1 MLCRQLPPIAFLIR
15 SLPLICSSSKK
26 GNLHCSEL
34 YRTDVFYVDIE
45 NDKVVFFESNRQT
58 LIRKT
63 LNVGGRDKSSFLILK
78 KSAKNICRM
87 LNMKNE
93 VAQIIFDSTF
103 IRLEYGDMIIV
114 VRQTEGKYPNYNLV
128 IPSDNNKQC
137 ILDKDDFASVIKR
150 TMVFALETLLDKY
163 SFSQGALNVSAQDIG
178 LSLFSIETM
187 FIEYTG
193 DSIEIGFKSSSPVN
207 ILQIVPDKMIKLEM
221 SDS

>member
-15 SLPLICSSSKK
+15 SLPLIWSSSKK

-45 NDKVVFFESNRQT
+45 NDKVVFFESKSVC
-58 LIRKT
+58 LIRKK
-63 LNVGGRDKSSFLILK
+63 LNVGGRDKSSFLIPK
-78 KSAKNICRM
+78 KSAKNICGM
-87 LNMKNE
+87 LSMKNE
-93 VAQIIFDSTF
+93 VVQIIFDSTF

-137 ILDKDDFASVIKR
+137 ILDKDDFASVIKK

-178 LSLFSIETM
+178 LSLFSFETM
-187 FIEYTG
+187 FIEYAG
-193 DSIEIGFKSSSPVN
+193 DSINMVLNLALPLIYCK
-207 ILQIVPDKMIKLEM
+207 LYQIK
-221 SDS
+221 